1 MKIKQTQIDKVIPY
15 ARNPRRNGEAIAKVA
30 ASLKEFGWQQPI
42 VVDNEMV
49 VVAGHTRL
57 AAARTLGMD
66 AVPVVIA
73 DNLTSAQVK
82 AYRLADNRV
91 GEEAEWDKELLTL
104 EIDELKLQEYDIGV
118 LGFDEAELTISEID
132 YSILDDN
139 YDVDEGLDDMEG
151 NVKRAIQIE
160 FEAEH
165 YDEATELIKWWR
177 DQEAYV
183 GYMLMN
189 FLREEKE
196 KM

>member
-91 GEEAEWDKELLTL
+91 GEEATWDRDLLAL
-104 EIDELKLQEYDIGV
+104 EIDELQLQKYDLNV
-118 LGFDEAELTISEID
+118 LGFDEDELNIAEID
-132 YSILDDN
+132 YSVLDD
-139 YDVDEGLDDMEG
+139 DSDIDGELDDMEG
-151 NVKRAIQIE
+151 NVKKAIQIE

-165 YDEATELIKWWR
+165 YEEAAELVKYWR
-177 DQEAYV
+177 DRDAYV
-183 GYMLMN
+183 GFMILD
-189 FLREEKE
+189 FLRNQKN
-196 KM
+196 KA